1 MSDTMIGSSKTYPD
15 IRPLRLKRNA
25 KFIATGTGL
34 PEKVVT
40 NQDIIDKFDLIAS
53 DRAVQFSIGI
63 SERRQIEQNIPVSKY
78 LYDAAQTCL
87 ERANLAPEKVDRII
101 YSRLFGE
108 HAVPATSLRVLER
121 LGIRKGI
128 PVMDISAACSGF
140 THALQLA
147 LSCINAGDEHVL
159 ILAGDR
165 ASIDEDAPV
174 EKDTRTIF
182 LNGDGFASVLLGH
195 SEEDN
200 FKCSYFYTD
209 SDLKDLASIPFG
221 TELLCK
227 KREIH
232 TEALNLS
239 MPDGQMIHKSCID
252 SCSIM
257 SSRLLKEA
265 GMTIDDIDFF
275 ITSDQTTLVWKDQL
289 KFLGI
294 SEDKS
299 VSCFHKY
306 GNTVAGMVPLNLNE
320 AVESGK
326 LKRGMT
332 VMLMAHGAGASGG
345 GFIFTY

>member
-1 MSDTMIGSSKTYPD
+1 MKESMIGSSKAYPD
-15 IRPLRLKRNA
+15 IRSLSLRRNA
-25 KFIATGTGL
+25 KIISTGAGL
-34 PEKVVT
+34 PEKKVT
-40 NQDIIDKFDLIAS
+40 NQDLIDKFDLIAS

-63 SERRQIEQNIPVSKY
+63 TERRQIDSRGAVSEY
-78 LYDAAQTCL
+78 LCKAAQTCL
-87 ERANLAPEKVDRII
+87 QRADLAPEKVDRII

-140 THALQLA
+140 AHALELA
-147 LSCINAGDEHVL
+147 LACINAGDEYVL
-159 ILAGDR
+159 VLAGDR
-165 ASIDEDAPV
+165 ASVDENSPV

-182 LNGDGFASVLLGH
+182 LNGDGFASVLVGH
-195 SEEDN
+195 SEDDN

-209 SDLKDLASIPFG
+209 SSLKDFASVPFG
-221 TELLCK
+221 TEVLCK
-227 KREIH
+227 SKNMNNE
-232 TEALNLS
+232 LFNLV
-239 MPDGQMIHKSCID
+239 MPDGQMIHKSVLD
-252 SCSIM
+252 SCSII
-257 SSRLLKEA
+257 SDRLLEEA
-265 GMTIDDIDFF
+265 ELSIEDIDFF
-275 ITSDQTTLVWKDQL
+275 ITSDQTSLVWKDQL
-289 KFLGI
+289 KLLGLT
-294 SEDKS
+294 ENQS

-332 VMLMAHGAGASGG
+332 VLLMAHGAGASGG